1 MTEHTLTLGEEP
13 VMLSV
18 RVAVRCVSLAV
29 FAGVFGYAG
38 LSSGT
43 LERYFGVASA
53 GDTDVERVDQVE
65 RVLTYTPFGFERA
78 VVKST
83 KRADIVLVSAAT
95 TAQHEADRL
104 HRYILEYVVERNPGA
119 SKRAFRNYP
128 AVVIHEATR
137 TNIDHCLALAQA
149 QTESNFRPDAVGAAG
164 EIGLYQIMPSTASI
178 FEPALGKLRKPS
190 LRKTERD
197 LGDLADPVVS
207 TRFAMAYMRDILTR
221 KPAIRDALTE
231 YNGGPRGRQPHYYR
245 TVMANYVEILERP
258 ELACRFRERQARP
271 PALELARR

>member
-1 MTEHTLTLGEEP
+1 MP
-13 VMLSV
+13 SV
-18 RVAVRCVSLAV
+18 RVAVRCVSLAM

-43 LERYFGVASA
+43 LERYLGVASA
-53 GDTDVERVDQVE
+53 GDGDIERIEQVDS
-65 RVLTYTPFGFERA
+65 VLSYTPFGFERA
-78 VVKST
+78 FIVKPT
-83 KRADIVLVSAAT
+83 KRADIVIVSAPEPET
-95 TAQHEADRL
+95 DRL
-104 HRYILEYVVERNPGA
+104 HKSILAYVNERNPGA
-119 SKRAFRNYP
+119 SMRAFRNYP
-128 AVVIHEATR
+128 AVVIDEATR

-149 QTESNFRPDAVGAAG
+149 QTESDFRPDAVGAAG
-164 EIGLYQIMPSTASI
+164 EIGLYQIMPSTAGI

-190 LRKTERD
+190 IRKYERD

-221 KPAIRDALTE
+221 KPAVRDALTE

-258 ELACRFRERQARP
+258 ELGCRFRERQARP
-271 PALELARR
+271 QLLEVARR

>member
-1 MTEHTLTLGEEP
+1 MP
-13 VMLSV
+13 SV
-18 RVAVRCVSLAV
+18 RVAVRYLSLAI

-43 LERYFGVASA
+43 LERYLGVASA
-53 GDTDVERVDQVE
+53 GDSDIERVEQVDT
-65 RVLTYTPFGFERA
+65 VLTYTPFGFDRGL
-78 VVKST
+78 VVKPT
-83 KRADIVLVSAAT
+83 KRADIVTVSAVT
-95 TAQHEADRL
+95 PAQPEADRL
-104 HRYILEYVVERNPGA
+104 HRYILAYVSERNPGA
-119 SKRAFRNYP
+119 SMRTFRNYP
-128 AVVIHEATR
+128 AVVIDEATR

-164 EIGLYQIMPSTASI
+164 EIGLYQIMPSTAGI

-190 LRKTERD
+190 IRKSERD

-207 TRFAMAYMRDILTR
+207 TRFAMAYMRDILVR
-221 KPAIRDALTE
+221 KPSMRDALTE

-258 ELACRFRERQARP
+258 ELGCRFRERQAKPLMEVAHR
-271 PALELARR
+271 

>member
-1 MTEHTLTLGEEP
+1 MP
-13 VMLSV
+13 SV
-18 RVAVRCVSLAV
+18 RVAVRCVSLAI

-53 GDTDVERVDQVE
+53 GDSDIERSSQVDSAPA
-65 RVLTYTPFGFERA
+65 YTPFGIERA
-78 VVKST
+78 FVVRPT
-83 KRADIVLVSAAT
+83 KRADIVIVSPSEPET
-95 TAQHEADRL
+95 DRL
-104 HRYILEYVVERNPGA
+104 LKSILAYVSERNPSA
-119 SKRAFRNYP
+119 SLRAFRNYP
-128 AVVIHEATR
+128 AVLIDEAAR

-149 QTESNFRPDAVGAAG
+149 QTESDFRPDAVGAAG
-164 EIGLYQIMPSTASI
+164 EIGLYQIMPSTAGI

-190 LRKTERD
+190 MRKYERD
-197 LGDLADPVVS
+197 LGDLADPVIS
-207 TRFAMAYMRDILTR
+207 TRFAMAYLRDILVR

-258 ELACRFRERQARP
+258 ELGCRFRERQVKP
-271 PALELARR
+271 PVVELARR

>member
-1 MTEHTLTLGEEP
+1 MP
-13 VMLSV
+13 SV
-18 RVAVRCVSLAV
+18 RVAVRCVSLAI

-53 GDTDVERVDQVE
+53 GDADVERVEPVDS
-65 RVLTYTPFGFERA
+65 VLTSTPFGFERA
-78 VVKST
+78 LVVKPT
-83 KRADIVLVSAAT
+83 KRADIVIVSPP
-95 TAQHEADRL
+95 EPEVNRL
-104 HRYILEYVVERNPGA
+104 HKNILAYVSERNPNA
-119 SKRAFRNYP
+119 SLRVFRNYP
-128 AVVIHEATR
+128 AVVIDEATR

-149 QTESNFRPDAVGAAG
+149 QTESDFRPDAVGAAG
-164 EIGLYQIMPSTASI
+164 EIGLYQIMPSTAGI

-190 LRKTERD
+190 IRKYERD
-197 LGDLADPVVS
+197 LGDLADPVIS

-221 KPAIRDALTE
+221 KPTLRDALTE

-258 ELACRFRERQARP
+258 ELGCRFRERQAKV
-271 PALELARR
+271 LELARR

>member
-1 MTEHTLTLGEEP
+1 
-13 VMLSV
+13 MLSV
-18 RVAVRCVSLAV
+18 RVAVRCVSLAIFV
-29 FAGVFGYAG
+29 GVFGYAG

-53 GDTDVERVDQVE
+53 GDTDIERVTQVD
-65 RVLTYTPFGFERA
+65 RVLTYTPFGFERT
-78 VVKST
+78 VVKPT
-83 KRADIVLVSAAT
+83 KRADIVLVSSAT
-95 TAQHEADRL
+95 TAQYEADRL
-104 HRYILEYVVERNPGA
+104 HRYILEYVTERNPGA
-119 SKRAFRNYP
+119 SMRAFRHYP
-128 AVVIHEATR
+128 AVVVEEATR

-149 QTESNFRPDAVGAAG
+149 QTQSNFRPDAVGAAG

-190 LRKTERD
+190 LRKYERD
-197 LGDLADPVVS
+197 LGDLADPIVS
-207 TRFAMAYMRDILTR
+207 TRFAMAYMRDILAR

-258 ELACRFRERQARP
+258 ELACRFRERQAKP
-271 PALELARR
+271 PGVEVARR

>member
-1 MTEHTLTLGEEP
+1 MP
-13 VMLSV
+13 SV
-18 RVAVRCVSLAV
+18 RVAVRCVSLAM

-43 LERYFGVASA
+43 LERYLGVASA
-53 GDTDVERVDQVE
+53 GDSDVERVEQVDS
-65 RVLTYTPFGFERA
+65 VLTYTPFGFDRA
-78 VVKST
+78 LVVKPT
-83 KRADIVLVSAAT
+83 KRADIVIVSAPEPT
-95 TAQHEADRL
+95 PDRL
-104 HRYILEYVVERNPGA
+104 HRSILAYVSERNPSA
-119 SKRAFRNYP
+119 SMRTFRNYP
-128 AVVIHEATR
+128 AAVIDEAMR

-149 QTESNFRPDAVGAAG
+149 QTESDFRPDAVGAAG
-164 EIGLYQIMPSTASI
+164 EIGLYQIMPATAGI

-190 LRKTERD
+190 IRKYERD

-221 KPAIRDALTE
+221 KPALRDALTE

-258 ELACRFRERQARP
+258 ELGCRFRERPSKLMEVAHR
-271 PALELARR
+271 